1 MECTCD
7 YPEKKY
13 NTWTEH
19 STLCSREAKARE
31 NPGQRVKQQSG
42 PPKGLPRKLLKRLRK
57 EGVL

>member
-31 NPGQRVKQQSG
+31 NPDRRVKQQG
-42 PPKGLPRKLLKRLRK
+42 GLPKGLPKKLLRYLQ
-57 EGVL
+57 EEVLL